1 MRTQI
6 TRTITAKEK
15 GMLVS
20 NWVRSSTIVAFLTL
34 GLAACSDGLTAPQS
48 PGLAP
53 GDALMAKGSGKGG
66 SGSSGSGSSGSGGG
80 QSGRGQVEGT
90 RTFTIYPGIPVFEKF
105 GEHFLTMP
113 ANVVCDPAKAEYGAA
128 FFDTQCAR
136 LLRPIQVT
144 AKWGVVS
151 GRPVLS
157 FSPDLRFAPS
167 KQEQEWVKLTIHD
180 TKSTKPELYYTI
192 LWYDLQA
199 KRWVDESQADP
210 TLKATVSPVG
220 NFVTRRLKHFSDYYL
235 WVGLG
240 SYNVTSGMGGEFW
253 GGW

>member
-1 MRTQI
+1 MGTHM

-15 GMLVS
+15 GMFVS
-20 NWVRSSTIVAFLTL
+20 KWVRSSTIIAFLTL
-34 GLAACSDGLTAPQS
+34 GLAACSDGLTAPTS

-53 GDALMAKGSGKGG
+53 DEALMAKGSGKGG
-66 SGSSGSGSSGSGGG
+66 SGSNGSGGG
-80 QSGRGQVEGT
+80 QSGRGQVEGK
-90 RTFTIYPGIPVFEKF
+90 RTFTIYPAIPVFEKL
-105 GEHFLTMP
+105 GDHILTMP
-113 ANVVCDPAKAEYGAA
+113 ANVVCDPAKSEYGAA
-128 FFDTQCAR
+128 YFDTPCAR
-136 LLRPIQVT
+136 LRQPLEVT
-144 AKWGVVS
+144 AKWGIVN
-151 GRPVLS
+151 GRPVIS

-167 KQEQEWVKLTIHD
+167 KQEQDWVKLTLHD
-180 TKSTKPELYYTI
+180 TKTTKPELHYTI
-192 LWYDLQA
+192 LWFDQQA
-199 KRWVDESQADP
+199 KKWVDESQADP